1 MTMNRLEDLQHILVG
16 MDGALRTEMDIPLV
30 RHGTWFLD
38 VTYDEDTYVVVGYG
52 KPWKGFTLTK
62 ITKNSDE
69 SPEAYTEDAQEAAA
83 KAVEMLKE
91 RK

>member
-1 MTMNRLEDLQHILVG
+1 MTMNRLEDLQHVIAG
-16 MDGALRTEMDIPLV
+16 MDDAIKTEMDIPLV

-62 ITKNSDE
+62 IAKRGDE
-69 SPEAYTEDAQEAAA
+69 TPEVFVEDAQEAAA

-91 RK
+91 KR